1 MGEEWSNLKVLFM
14 PHSFKDLTSLAFLYS
29 ARVLLTR
36 LQRQRISRAEDTAS
50 RVIRELDKESK
61 AAPGHW
67 EDEWRPAFRISRLE
81 KRT

>member
-36 LQRQRISRAEDTAS
+36 LQRQRISRAEDRGQRVNLRS
-50 RVIRELDKESK
+50 RKGEQSCTRAL
-61 AAPGHW
+61 G
-67 EDEWRPAFRISRLE
+67 R
-81 KRT
+81 